1 MTDQPKRWRL
11 KSKNDYSFNAESLNG
26 TISDMINVFGIL
38 ASLVNSVFIIG
49 YTLGNFNTYVY
60 VGGYIYIVAL
70 AVLIILVY
78 HIVIGIMSNLSFEKL
93 SVKEK
98 VMHLWT
104 RLFEIAFFGILY
116 YLWNDGTIW
125 LSRMT
130 MLGKP
135 IWLPTVHWPPHL
147 MPILMWVYFANA
159 AVFSFHVDR
168 IIWYLVPIKYE

>member
-78 HIVIGIMSNLSFEKL
+78 HIVIGIMPNLLFEKL

>member
-1 MTDQPKRWRL
+1 MADQPKRWRL
-11 KSKNDYSFNAESLNG
+11 KSKNDYSFNAESLDG
-26 TISDMINVFGIL
+26 TISVMIDVFGML
-38 ASLVNSVFIIG
+38 ASLVNIVFIIG

-70 AVLIILVY
+70 AVLIVLLFHFIKGTLP
-78 HIVIGIMSNLSFEKL
+78 NPPFEKL

-98 VMHLWT
+98 AMHLWT
-104 RLFEIAFFGILY
+104 RLFEIIFFGTLCH
-116 YLWNDGTIW
+116 LWSDGTIW

-130 MLGKP
+130 MLGEP

-147 MPILMWVYFANA
+147 MPTLMWVYFANA